1 MFSHINDFDTFNSIE
16 SLNAKI
22 TGNLVIKQE
31 GESNV
36 KRMVKQKKQ
45 TNLSFSDYNDQ
56 PNIIC
61 AIQNYP
67 KFLNF
72 LIYIRRPCSP
82 NVYMYIES
90 ESNVVFVVGS
100 INCYPLLIVK
110 FPINQ
115 PYIYAKANEMCFD
128 FPLKT
133 IGSFIDKIDKSSFQ
147 FELVLKHD
155 NDKKIIEYKSTNLN
169 KVQVTENL
177 TSVNKS
183 VMLNEMFFNKIQN
196 NALFESDI
204 GLNIDY
210 EQELNSMP
218 VYILAE
224 SRSYI
229 NINKRMLESI
239 QQKLIVTDDSVSIYQ
254 KVNVDKSTQKLIDR
268 YSKSSFVYWN
278 DAFEPKELNMIKFNS
293 IFKSYDKL
301 INNNDY
307 LYFVLCGWREYAN
320 TKTYL
325 FIKVITNGILNKDNI
340 MTFGD
345 LFGDVDK
352 IIEIYLCHTM

>member
-1 MFSHINDFDTFNSIE
+1 MFSHINDFDTLNSIE
-16 SLNAKI
+16 ALNSKI
-22 TGNLVIKQE
+22 TGDIVIKN
-31 GESNV
+31 GEANT
-36 KRMVKQKKQ
+36 KRMTKQKKQ
-45 TNLSFSDYNDQ
+45 TNMTFSNYNNQ
-56 PNIIC
+56 ANIIC

-82 NVYMYIES
+82 NVYMYVES
-90 ESNVVFVVGS
+90 ESNVVFIVGS
-100 INCYPLLIVK
+100 ISGYPILVVK

-133 IGSFIDKIDKSSFQ
+133 ISSFIDKIDKSTYQ
-147 FELVLKHD
+147 FELILKHD
-155 NDKKIIEYKSTNLN
+155 NDKKVLEYKSTNLN
-169 KVQVTENL
+169 KTQITENL

-183 VMLNEMFFNKIQN
+183 VMLNEIFFNKIQN

-218 VYILAE
+218 IYILAE

-229 NINKRMLESI
+229 NINKRMMETV
-239 QQKLIVTDDSVSIYQ
+239 QQKLIITDDSVGIFQ
-254 KVNVDKSTQKLIDR
+254 KINVDQSYQKLIDR
-268 YSKSSFVYWN
+268 YSKTSYVYWN
-278 DAFEPKELNMIKFNS
+278 DNFESKELNMIKYNS

-307 LYFVLCGWREYAN
+307 LYFLVCGWREYAN

-325 FIKVITNGILNKDNI
+325 FVKVITNGTINKDNI

>member
-1 MFSHINDFDTFNSIE
+1 MFSHINDFNSFLSIE
-16 SLNAKI
+16 TLNAKI
-22 TGNLVIKQE
+22 TGGIEVKHEKETNT
-31 GESNV
+31 
-36 KRMVKQKKQ
+36 KRMIKQKKQ
-45 TNLSFSDYNDQ
+45 TNLTFSDYNDK
-56 PNIIC
+56 PNVIC

-72 LIYIRRPCSP
+72 LVYIRRPCSP

-90 ESNVVFVVGS
+90 ESNIVFVVGS
-100 INCYPLLIVK
+100 IGSYPILMVK

-133 IGSFIDKIDKSSFQ
+133 IASFIDKIDKTTFQ
-147 FELVLKHD
+147 FEMVLKHEG
-155 NDKKIIEYKSTNLN
+155 DKKILEYKSINLN
-169 KVQVTENL
+169 KIQITENL

-196 NALFESDI
+196 NSLFENDI

-218 VYILAE
+218 VYILGE
-224 SRSYI
+224 SRTYI
-229 NINKRMLESI
+229 NINKKMVEST
-239 QQKLIVTDDSVSIYQ
+239 QQKLIITDDTMSIYQ
-254 KVNVDKSTQKLIDR
+254 KINVDQAYQTLIDR
-268 YSKSSFVYWN
+268 YSKTSFVYWN
-278 DAFEPKELNMIKFNS
+278 DTFEPKELNMIKFNS

-307 LYFVLCGWREYAN
+307 LYFALCGWRDYPN

-325 FIKVITNGILNKDNI
+325 LLKIITSNAVNKDDI
-340 MTFGD
+340 MAFGD

-352 IIEIYLCHTM
+352 IMEIYLCHTM